1 MVKFWLLYGIIYLE
15 HLRSNL
21 QQLLLGNHMAVH
33 MGAVAAV
40 VLLALAAVVL
50 HPVVAVVVAAGDHLE
65 SLHQAAQSEI

>member
-1 MVKFWLLYGIIYLE
+1 
-15 HLRSNL
+15 
-21 QQLLLGNHMAVH
+21 